1 MIQDF
6 RKNFPSKLDGA
17 QAPGINRSD
26 DIRRWFSKYY
36 LIGKDMKIFS
46 NACTKHEFKHR
57 QLKYIYDHHQDD
69 VEGFM
74 VWNEF
79 CWRVSTTERH
89 LSLPPDHPERQIP
102 SMPLHDGEIDPG
114 QGELLQQ

>member
-1 MIQDF
+1 M
-6 RKNFPSKLDGA
+6 RNFPPKLDGA
-17 QAPGINRSD
+17 QVPGINRSD
-26 DIRRWFSKYY
+26 DIQGWFSKY
-36 LIGKDMKIFS
+36 LSIGKDRKIFS
-46 NACTKHEFKHR
+46 IACIGHEFMRR
-57 QLKYIYDHHQDD
+57 QLKYIYDHHLDD
-69 VEGFM
+69 IEEFM

-79 CWRVSTTERH
+79 CRRVSTTERH